1 MGKKFTVQIWVIPVN
16 KFCPWILQAWSF
28 GFWKQLGDSIIGISI
43 FWGQISILWL
53 MTTDNKISSVPSSL
67 LPDFG
72 SRGTPRPGRGSWRSQ
87 KGFCSGAHKEMFKS
101 WQRALI
107 QAGLDWYLSTC
118 YFPLFPWSRREIL
131 DWYDAW
137 WQIFFHIT
145 VQDFF
150 HAVG

>member
-28 GFWKQLGDSIIGISI
+28 GFWKQLGDSTIGISI

-87 KGFCSGAHKEMFKS
+87 KGFCSGAHKEMFKMEEKENPM
-101 WQRALI
+101 AH
-107 QAGLDWYLSTC
+107 
-118 YFPLFPWSRREIL
+118 PLVAFETPKVFSRGSEKSKKFWAHKKRLQLEGKRQKL
-131 DWYDAW
+131 NGSAC
-137 WQIFFHIT
+137 
-145 VQDFF
+145 
-150 HAVG
+150 